1 MKKSIK
7 KNIPKFILRS
17 IQNIILFYRLIFYRY
32 PSFYCHVCSKNTKG
46 YLTGYYPKLTLTCI
60 NCYSEGKQR
69 IISNYLN
76 SYNFTNKNILHF
88 APENCLIDYIKL
100 KKKYN
105 EYVLADIN
113 PTKEIKKI
121 DIENIDF
128 PENYFDLIICSHV
141 LEHVDDELA
150 IKNLKRVLKK
160 DGIAL
165 LMFPII
171 DSWDKTYK
179 NNNIKSNNDREL
191 HFLQH
196 DHLHLYGKDVEQ
208 KLSGNGFELERV
220 TPFGEECVNFGIN
233 QGESLFVLKKN
244 EDFESSSVQ
253 N

>member
-1 MKKSIK
+1 MKNSIK
-7 KNIPKFILRS
+7 KLIPRLILR
-17 IQNIILFYRLIFYRY
+17 ILQNLILFIRLIFYRY

-46 YLTGYYPKLTLTCI
+46 YLAGYYPRLSLACI
-60 NCYSEGKQR
+60 NCFSKGKQR

-76 SYNFTNKNILHF
+76 TYNFSNKNILHF
-88 APENCLIDYIKL
+88 APENCLINYVKL
-100 KKKYN
+100 KKNYN

-128 PENYFDLIICSHV
+128 KENYFDLIICSHV
-141 LEHVDDELA
+141 LEHVNDELA
-150 IKNLKRVLKK
+150 IQNLKRVLKK

-165 LMFPII
+165 LMFPVI
-171 DSWDKTYK
+171 DAWDKTYR
-179 NNNIKSNNDREL
+179 NNNIKNDNDREL

-233 QGESLFVLKKN
+233 QGESLFILKKIR
-244 EDFESSSVQ
+244 
-253 N
+253 